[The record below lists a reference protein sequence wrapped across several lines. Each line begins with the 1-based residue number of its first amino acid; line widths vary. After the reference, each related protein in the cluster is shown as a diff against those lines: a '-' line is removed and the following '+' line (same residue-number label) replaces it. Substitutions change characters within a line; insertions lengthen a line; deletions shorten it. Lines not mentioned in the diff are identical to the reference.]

1 MAPTFNPPPPQVD
14 SHILLSFPSPHILL
28 VTLNRPT
35 SMNCISTPGNQQL
48 YQIWSWYDSTPSLR
62 CAIITGALRPN
73 TRPSFCAGMDL
84 KEWNSDASSNAK
96 KSPMPGGFA
105 GLSSRRGKKPIISAV
120 HGICYGGGFEAV
132 VNTDLIIAHAD
143 STFSLPETSRGVV
156 AIAGALPRITMLLGL
171 QRASELALT
180 GRVLTAREA
189 REWGLVNEVVEEGS
203 VVDAALRW
211 ADKILRQSP
220 DSVIVSRAGLR
231 AAFGT
236 DGVDAGMKKVEE
248 GIWQELQA
256 GENIREG
263 LKAFVE
269 KRDVQWVNSKL

>member
-1 MAPTFNPPPPQVD
+1 
-14 SHILLSFPSPHILL
+14 
-28 VTLNRPT
+28 
-35 SMNCISTPGNQQL
+35 
-48 YQIWSWYDSTPSLR
+48 
-62 CAIITGALRPN
+62 
-73 TRPSFCAGMDL
+73 MDL
-84 KEWNSDASSNAK
+84 KEWNSHASSNNTK

-105 GLSSRRGKKPIISAV
+105 GLSSRRGKKPVISAI

-156 AIAGALPRITMLLGL
+156 AIAGVLPRITMLLGL

-189 REWGLVNEVVEEGS
+189 KEWGLVNEVVEEGN
-203 VVDAALRW
+203 VVDVALRW

-231 AAFGT
+231 AAFGA
-236 DGVDAGMKKVEE
+236 DGADGGMNKVEE

-269 KRDVQWVNSKL
+269 KRDVKWVDSKL

>member
-1 MAPTFNPPPPQVD
+1 
-14 SHILLSFPSPHILL
+14 
-28 VTLNRPT
+28 
-35 SMNCISTPGNQQL
+35 
-48 YQIWSWYDSTPSLR
+48 
-62 CAIITGALRPN
+62 
-73 TRPSFCAGMDL
+73 MDL
-84 KEWNSDASSNAK
+84 KEWNSHTSSNNTK

-105 GLSSRRGKKPIISAV
+105 GLSSRRGKKPVISAV

-132 VNTDLIIAHAD
+132 VNTDLIIAHAG

-156 AIAGALPRITMLLGL
+156 AIAGVLPRITMLLGL

-189 REWGLVNEVVEEGS
+189 KEWGLVNEVVEEGN
-203 VVDAALRW
+203 VVDVALRW

-231 AAFGT
+231 AAFGA
-236 DGVDAGMKKVEE
+236 DGADGGMNKVEE

-269 KRDVQWVNSKL
+269 KRDVKWVDSKL